1 MSDKMEDKLLRYV
14 DGRLTPAEHAEVDA
28 WLAADPALAQRVRA
42 DLADIVALRGATAHV
57 LEEEI
62 PQHLIAAARVRPPAK
77 RRFPV
82 AIAASAAMLAIGLG
96 LGFTLAREFAVPPAP
111 AAATNAAD
119 TIMADIPPPAVAA
132 HRLYVAEVRHP
143 VEVPASEEE
152 HLVNWLSRRLGTKL
166 VVPRLDTYG
175 FTLVGGRLL
184 PGPGGSGPAAQ
195 FMYETRDGKRLTLY
209 VCSEIEARQT
219 AFRFQ
224 ESNGV
229 SMFYWQEGKYGYALL
244 SETTRDTLLP
254 VAKRVYATLIED
266 RRD

>member
-1 MSDKMEDKLLRYV
+1 MTDQMEDRLLRYV
-14 DGRLTPAEHAEVDA
+14 DGRLTPAERTEVEA

-62 PQHLIAAARVRPPAK
+62 PQHLIAAARTKPHAK
-77 RRFPV
+77 PGFPI
-82 AIAASAAMLAIGLG
+82 AIAASVAMLAIGVG
-96 LGFTLAREFAVPPAP
+96 AGWTLAREFAPPPVP
-111 AAATNAAD
+111 AAAAPAD

-184 PGPGGSGPAAQ
+184 PGGSGPAAQ

-209 VCSEIEARQT
+209 VCSEAEARQT

-224 ESNGV
+224 EINGV

-244 SETTRDTLLP
+244 SETPRDTLLP
-254 VAKRVYATLIED
+254 VAKRVYAALIED
-266 RRD
+266 RKD

>member
-1 MSDKMEDKLLRYV
+1 MTDNMEDKLLRYV

-62 PQHLIAAARVRPPAK
+62 PQHLIAAARARPQAK

-96 LGFTLAREFAVPPAP
+96 LGFTLAREFAAPPAP

-166 VVPRLDTYG
+166 IVPRLDTYG

-184 PGPGGSGPAAQ
+184 PGGSGPAAQ

-209 VCSEIEARQT
+209 VCSETEARQT
-219 AFRFQ
+219 SFRFQ

-229 SMFYWQEGKYGYALL
+229 SMFYWQEGKFGYALL
-244 SETTRDTLLP
+244 SESPRDTLLP

-266 RRD
+266 RKD

>member
-1 MSDKMEDKLLRYV
+1 MTDKMEDKLLRYV

-62 PQHLIAAARVRPPAK
+62 PQRLIAAARATPQAK

-96 LGFTLAREFAVPPAP
+96 LGFTLAREFAP

-119 TIMADIPPPAVAA
+119 TVLADIPPPAVAA

-166 VVPRLDTYG
+166 VVPRLDAYG

-184 PGPGGSGPAAQ
+184 PGGAGPAAQ

-209 VCSEIEARQT
+209 VCSESEARQT

-224 ESNGV
+224 EINGV
-229 SMFYWQEGKYGYALL
+229 SMFYWQEGKFGYALL
-244 SETTRDTLLP
+244 SESSRDLLLP
-254 VAKRVYATLIED
+254 VARRVYATLIED
-266 RRD
+266 RKD

>member
-1 MSDKMEDKLLRYV
+1 MTDNMEDKLLRYV

-62 PQHLIAAARVRPPAK
+62 PQHLIAAARVRPPVK

-82 AIAASAAMLAIGLG
+82 AIAASAAMLAIGVG
-96 LGFTLAREFAVPPAP
+96 LGFTLAREFAVPPVP
-111 AAATNAAD
+111 AAAAPAD

-166 VVPRLDTYG
+166 IVPRLDTYG

-224 ESNGV
+224 ETNGV

-266 RRD
+266 RKD

>member
-1 MSDKMEDKLLRYV
+1 MTDKMEDKLLRYV

-62 PQHLIAAARVRPPAK
+62 PQHLIAAARARPQAK

-96 LGFTLAREFAVPPAP
+96 LGFTLAREFAPPPAP
-111 AAATNAAD
+111 AAATNPAD
-119 TIMADIPPPAVAA
+119 TVMADIPPPAVAA

-166 VVPRLDTYG
+166 IVPRLDTYG

-184 PGPGGSGPAAQ
+184 PGGSGPAAQ

-209 VCSEIEARQT
+209 VCSETEARQT
-219 AFRFQ
+219 SFRFQ
-224 ESNGV
+224 ENNGV
-229 SMFYWQEGKYGYALL
+229 SMFYWQEGKFGYALL
-244 SETTRDTLLP
+244 SETPRDTLLP

-266 RRD
+266 RKD